1 MRTPP
6 PLPKYAGGDATQDR
20 ITDTT
25 TRSPPVLNDGRR
37 RLLALVRLQE
47 EDRRPG
53 GPEARMPATLAHSEL
68 LLPSAAA
75 SDLGWWS
82 PPVDVREHPA
92 RYTIVADL
100 PGVEP
105 TTLEVTAHGNVLT
118 ITGARRDRI
127 HTGGVPV
134 RLERPTGK
142 LRRSL
147 QLPNGCDGTK
157 IRTRLRNGVL
167 EIEVSK
173 PPTNRPSG
181 HEHEGGDQADRAHRP
196 MAQRSSS
203 TSDSDTA
210 LAPGSHGDARRD
222 QTLPARRA
230 SLRFAGNCMTD
241 LLLTLMVRRGSMLDG
256 EQRRQP
262 DTRMSCRSETAI
274 THYSCSAGKGQPPWR
289 HRARAR
295 RERLWPKSGPQL
307 PELRT

>member
-1 MRTPP
+1 
-6 PLPKYAGGDATQDR
+6 
-20 ITDTT
+20 
-25 TRSPPVLNDGRR
+25 
-37 RLLALVRLQE
+37 
-47 EDRRPG
+47 
-53 GPEARMPATLAHSEL
+53 MPATLAHSEL

-105 TTLEVTAHGNVLT
+105 TTLEVTARGNVLT

-147 QLPNGCDGTK
+147 QLPNGCDGT
-157 IRTRLRNGVL
+157 RSVRGSETVCSR
-167 EIEVSK
+167 SK
-173 PPTNRPSG
+173 FQSLPPTVRAAMNTKEVIKQIG
-181 HEHEGGDQADRAHRP
+181 AHRP

-289 HRARAR
+289 HRALAR
-295 RERLWPKSGPQL
+295 RECLWPKSGPQL